1 MTVVARH
8 QTSLQ
13 ATSFGRTITSKW
25 SITSLIV
32 DYKDVSM
39 PQNMSMFFFFL
50 LRLASVWQQ
59 QQ

>member
-13 ATSFGRTITSKW
+13 ATSLGRTITSKW

-39 PQNMSMFFFFL
+39 PQNMSMFFFFI